1 MTATASAGSRSPA
14 LVSLSVAHSVKAA
27 RALERAS
34 FRRFPTDR
42 GEHLTMRPTR
52 AAFFSEV
59 RA

>member
-14 LVSLSVAHSVKAA
+14 LASLSVAHSVKAT

-34 FRRFPTDR
+34 FGRFPTHL
-42 GEHLTMRPTR
+42 GEHLTMQPMRV
-52 AAFFSEV
+52 AFSSEV